1 MSKVDFHC
9 HSQASDGSLSPQALV
24 DLALDK
30 AISSLAIT
38 DHDTTAGY
46 EAVYPYAKNRGLDLI
61 SGVEIS
67 ALWQN
72 RTVHIVGLNLV
83 VDNAPLQ
90 TMLAAIRR
98 LRWQRADAINA
109 RLQQRGHPCM
119 AARLKEIVGDG
130 VVGRPH
136 IAQVL
141 VERQYVTSINQAF
154 DKFLKQGRTGFVAA
168 NWPELAEVVATINSA
183 GGQAV
188 LAHPGKYK
196 LTSRK
201 LNGLLTDFKLAGGSG
216 LEVVTQ
222 KFASSEA
229 IGMADRAKRHQ
240 LMASVGSDYHGPEQT
255 WRQLGALAA
264 LPPGVTPIQQAWLG
278 TQAASFNAQNL

>member
-1 MSKVDFHC
+1 MTTKVDFHC
-9 HSQASDGSLSPQALV
+9 HTQASDGSLSPQALI
-24 DLALDK
+24 DLAVEK
-30 AISSLAIT
+30 TIGCLAIT

-46 EAVYPYAKNRGLDLI
+46 QQVVDYANTQGLELI

-72 RTVHIVGLNLV
+72 RTVHIVGLNFSV
-83 VDNAPLQ
+83 ENASLQ
-90 TMLAAIRR
+90 ALLKRIRA
-98 LRWQRADAINA
+98 LRWQRAEAINQ
-109 RLQQRGHPCM
+109 RLQQRGHACM
-119 AARLKEIVGDG
+119 LDELTTLVADG

-136 IAQVL
+136 IAQIL
-141 VERQYVTSINQAF
+141 MARQYVNSINQAF

-168 NWPELAEVVATINSA
+168 DWPSLEEVVSAINEA

-201 LNGLLTDFKLAGGSG
+201 LNGLLTDFKAAGGRG
-216 LEVVTQ
+216 MEVVTQ

-255 WRQLGALAA
+255 WRQLGALAP
-264 LPPGVTPIQQAWLG
+264 LPAGVIPIQQAWL
-278 TQAASFNAQNL
+278 AKAC

>member
-1 MSKVDFHC
+1 MTTKVDFHC
-9 HSQASDGSLSPQALV
+9 HTQASDGSLSPQELI
-24 DLALDK
+24 DLAVEK
-30 AISSLAIT
+30 TIGCLAIT

-46 EAVYPYAKNRGLDLI
+46 QQVVDYANTQGLELI

-72 RTVHIVGLNLV
+72 RTVHIVGLNFSV
-83 VDNAPLQ
+83 NNASLQ
-90 TMLAAIRR
+90 ALLTRIRA
-98 LRWQRADAINA
+98 LRWQRAEAINQ

-119 AARLKEIVGDG
+119 LDELTTLVADG

-136 IAQVL
+136 IAQIL
-141 VERQYVTSINQAF
+141 MSRQYVNSINQAF
-154 DKFLKQGRTGFVAA
+154 DKFLKQGRTGFVTAD
-168 NWPELAEVVATINSA
+168 WPSLEDVVSAINEA

-201 LNGLLTDFKLAGGSG
+201 LNGLLTDFKAAGGTG
-216 LEVVTQ
+216 MEVITQ

-255 WRQLGALAA
+255 WRQLGALAQ
-264 LPPGVTPIQQAWLG
+264 LPAGVTPIQQAWL
-278 TQAASFNAQNL
+278 TKAC